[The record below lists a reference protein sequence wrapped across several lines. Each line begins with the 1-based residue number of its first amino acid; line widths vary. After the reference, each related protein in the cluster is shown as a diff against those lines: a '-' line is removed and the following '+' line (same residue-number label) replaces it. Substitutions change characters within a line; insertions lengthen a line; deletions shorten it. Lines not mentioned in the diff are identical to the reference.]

1 LEYDNT
7 TEQYKKESKSDTM
20 NEKKSSEKKET
31 VGQEKSIYQEKG
43 SKRQEE
49 AK

>member
-1 LEYDNT
+1 V
-7 TEQYKKESKSDTM
+7 K
-20 NEKKSSEKKET
+20 KKET